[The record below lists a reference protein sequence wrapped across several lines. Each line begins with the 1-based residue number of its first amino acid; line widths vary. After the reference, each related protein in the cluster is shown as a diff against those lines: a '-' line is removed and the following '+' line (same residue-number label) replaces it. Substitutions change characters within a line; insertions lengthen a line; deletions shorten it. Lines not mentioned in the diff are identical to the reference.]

1 MIIVYTFCST
11 YSTLGDLYVDSVP
24 LTVYHDRHIKRNLSI
39 LYYKCECEMDLACG
53 SQLNIP
59 AEAR

>member
-1 MIIVYTFCST
+1 MIIVLYVCST
-11 YSTLGDLYVDSVP
+11 SSTLNDLHVDSVP

-39 LYYKCECEMDLACG
+39 LYYKCECEMNLACG

-59 AEAR
+59 VEAR